1 MKFNEDEP
9 WDRWKVGAEQGRDTE
24 MLRTCK
30 KIYREAASVLYSENT
45 FKFDSYKLLSTFVS
59 TIPPQR
65 LTSIR
70 KIVLVITLF
79 WNRCDTFIMRY
90 RDLLSLLSGMQG
102 LKEVCLRYRLR
113 ENNYVV
119 HPRFSDFLLLEWLE
133 EGEIQREY
141 AIFYEILEVQ
151 TGPSFGGM
159 LFDRWA
165 IGERRR
171 IDMKE

>member
-9 WDRWKVGAEQGRDTE
+9 WDRWKVKAEQGRDTK

-30 KIYREAASVLYSENT
+30 KIYREAASVLYSKNT

-65 LTSIR
+65 LVSIR
-70 KIVLVITLF
+70 KVVLVITLF
-79 WNRCDTFIMRY
+79 WNGCDEFIMWY
-90 RDLLSLLSGMQG
+90 GDLLPLLSGMQG

-119 HPRFSDFLLLEWLE
+119 HPRFSDFELLEWLE
-133 EGEIQREY
+133 KEKIPREY
-141 AIFYEILEVQ
+141 AIFYEMLEVQ
-151 TGPSFGGM
+151 TGPKFGGM
-159 LFDRWA
+159 LFNRWT

>member
-1 MKFNEDEP
+1 LKPIAN
-9 WDRWKVGAEQGRDTE
+9 RVTS
-24 MLRTCK
+24 
-30 KIYREAASVLYSENT
+30 YREAASVLYSKNT

-59 TIPPQR
+59 TIPPHR
-65 LTSIR
+65 LASIR
-70 KIVLVITLF
+70 KVVLVITLF
-79 WNRCDTFIMRY
+79 WNGRDDFIVWY
-90 RDLLSLLSGMQG
+90 RDLLPLLSRMQG

-119 HPRFSDFLLLEWLE
+119 HPRFSDFELLEWLE
-133 EGEIQREY
+133 EGKIHREY
-141 AIFYEILEVQ
+141 AIFYEMLEVQ
-151 TGPSFGGM
+151 TGPRFGGM